1 MKKLLVLLP
10 LLTTVALQAQ
20 TTTLSPF
27 LTNSLAANLAST
39 DLAPLLANLENNLLQ
54 ILPTLAAVNNSFDIV
69 QAGTVAGTNGLSGIG
84 ARGATTATATSTGG
98 GNNFSGLS
106 SSSLATAQGT
116 SLGQDLSSIIGG
128 RGTALSPASPALTAT
143 TSGSAT
149 TAGSTSISGGFAG
162 LFGTNTFGFTNTRD
176 ALRALLVLQ
185 ADVERMLPIVD
196 AINGARLST
205 INATN
210 NNLTMPTLG
219 NSSTA
224 TGTAL
229 TPTGR

>member
-54 ILPTLAAVNNSFDIV
+54 ILPTLTAVNNNFDIV
-69 QAGTVAGTNGLSGIG
+69 QAGAVAGTNGLSGTGVGG
-84 ARGATTATATSTGG
+84 ASTATGSSTGG

-106 SSSLATAQGT
+106 SSSLATSQGT

-128 RGTALSPASPALTAT
+128 RATALSPANPVLTPN

-149 TAGSTSISGGFAG
+149 AASSTAISGGFAG
-162 LFGTNTFGFTNTRD
+162 LFGTNTFGFNNTRD

-205 INATN
+205 INASN
-210 NNLTMPTLG
+210 SNLTMPTLG